1 MIIQQQNT
9 PHLKLKE
16 RIFEVD
22 LLRGSAIVLMVI
34 FHFCYNLAVFDWW
47 DINTNTQLEWR
58 IFRRIIVSGFLL
70 AVGMSSYLAYS
81 QQIRWLKLTKSTLKL
96 IVVAWL
102 ITVGSV
108 FMYPN
113 AWVYFGI
120 IHFIAIALPIAA
132 LFSRFPNA
140 ALIIGVTCLVTYQ
153 LGWISMRPFWEWSVH
168 HLHIPKKTIDLVSFV
183 PWIASVLIGIYLMHK
198 SLFNLKIKN
207 NKLTNSLVRL
217 GQHSLAIYILHQPIM
232 YGIMFTIAKI

>member
-1 MIIQQQNT
+1 MVIQQQNT

-70 AVGMSSYLAYS
+70 AVGMSSYLVYS

-132 LFSRFPNA
+132 LFSRFPNT
-140 ALIIGVTCLVTYQ
+140 ALIIGITCLITYQ
-153 LGWISMRPFWEWSVH
+153 LGWISMRPLWEWSVH
-168 HLHIPKKTIDLVSFV
+168 HLHIPTKTIDLVSFV

-207 NKLTNSLVRL
+207 NKLTNSLARL

-232 YGIMFTIAKI
+232 YGIMFAIAKI

>member
-1 MIIQQQNT
+1 MLIKQHDEPQIK
-9 PHLKLKE
+9 HKK

-47 DINTNTQLEWR
+47 DINTSKQLEWQV
-58 IFRRIIVSGFLL
+58 FRRVIVSGFLL

-81 QQIRWLKLTKSTLKL
+81 QQINWFKLTKSTGKL
-96 IVVAWL
+96 IAVAWL
-102 ITVGSV
+102 ITVGSI

-113 AWVYFGI
+113 AWIYFGI
-120 IHFIAIALPIAA
+120 IHFIAVALPIAA
-132 LFSRFPNA
+132 VFSRFPNT
-140 ALIIGVTCLVTYQ
+140 ALLLGVSCLISYQ
-153 LGWISMRPFWEWSVH
+153 MGWLSMKPIWVWSVY
-168 HLHIPKKTIDLVSFV
+168 HLNIPTKTMDLASFI

-198 SLFNLKIKN
+198 SLFNLKAKN
-207 NKLTNSLVRL
+207 NKFTNTLARL

-232 YGIMFTIAKI
+232 YGIMFAITMA